1 MLMLVVLLL
10 WLLSGD
16 GDVVDADAASGDADA
31 ADVAVSKAL
40 HASSCD
46 LLD

>member
-1 MLMLVVLLL
+1 MMQDTDA
-10 WLLSGD
+10 GD
-16 GDVVDADAASGDADA
+16 ARCSANAVDAADADA